1 MSAHQLIKAA
11 ERMTPADVDAVL
23 LLLAVNTGVD
33 PGASKAV
40 INALVRAAGGGRVRQ
55 AQPVGDFGPAPEPG
69 LVTLSPR
76 QINATE
82 STREER

>member
-55 AQPVGDFGPAPEPG
+55 AASEFGPAPEPG
-69 LVTLSPR
+69 LVTLAPR
-76 QINATE
+76 RINATE